1 MWSHSRCC
9 LSCVGARARCMYER
23 DDATEPP
30 QPPLDHSFFRLSVG
44 LKKDESDTPKVAWTP
59 RLYDNYEGFQKK
71 KIEENWNN
79 GLKSA
84 WLPELTVTRGIRFMF
99 HNRPR
104 CLGWKKYPHSHKD
117 ADLKENYRVIGLF
130 KPEENRNTY
139 VIWTKPFRFVFAQE
153 KRWDSSDLKIQ
164 PRHR

>member
-1 MWSHSRCC
+1 
-9 LSCVGARARCMYER
+9 MYER

-44 LKKDESDTPKVAWTP
+44 LKKDKRDTPEVAWTP
-59 RLYDNYEGFQKK
+59 RLYDNYEGIQIF
-71 KIEENWNN
+71 EENRNN

-104 CLGWKKYPHSHKD
+104 
-117 ADLKENYRVIGLF
+117 
-130 KPEENRNTY
+130 
-139 VIWTKPFRFVFAQE
+139 
-153 KRWDSSDLKIQ
+153 SSG
-164 PRHR
+164 